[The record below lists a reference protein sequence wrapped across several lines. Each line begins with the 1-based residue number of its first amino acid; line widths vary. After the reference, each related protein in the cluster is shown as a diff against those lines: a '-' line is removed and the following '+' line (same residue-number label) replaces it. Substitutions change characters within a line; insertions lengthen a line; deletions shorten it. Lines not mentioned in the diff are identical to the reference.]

1 MKLYLIRHGAYTS
14 EYTSNAGPGLS
25 PLGVEQARAAGRFL
39 RRQHARPDLVITSDL
54 LRARETA
61 RVIQEMLRTDLEPVE
76 SRDFSPSGDPETMAA
91 ILSEL
96 PGEEIL
102 VVGHM
107 CSIGELARHLSLQ
120 APFIFETCTVVA
132 LERRPAGWHLL
143 WFNDCG
149 KDVN

>member
-1 MKLYLIRHGAYTS
+1 MKLYLVRHGAYAS
-14 EYTSNAGPGLS
+14 EYSSEAGPALS
-25 PLGVEQARAAGRFL
+25 SLGVEQARAAGRFL
-39 RRQHARPDLVITSDL
+39 RRQQVRPDLVITSPL
-54 LRARETA
+54 LRAQETA
-61 RVIQEMLRTDLEPVE
+61 RVIQEVLRSNLEPVE

-91 ILSEL
+91 ILEEL

-107 CSIGELARHLSLQ
+107 CSIGELARHLCLQ
-120 APFIFETCTVVA
+120 APFVFETCTVVA

-149 KDVN
+149 RDVK

>member
-1 MKLYLIRHGAYTS
+1 M
-14 EYTSNAGPGLS
+14 
-25 PLGVEQARAAGRFL
+25 
-39 RRQHARPDLVITSDL
+39 
-54 LRARETA
+54 
-61 RVIQEMLRTDLEPVE
+61 IQEELHTAIEPIE
-76 SRDFSPSGDPETMAA
+76 SRDFSPSGDPETMAS
-91 ILSEL
+91 ILAEL

-149 KDVN
+149 KDAQ

>member
-1 MKLYLIRHGAYTS
+1 MKLYLVRHGAYSSDYTS
-14 EYTSNAGPGLS
+14 EAGPSLS
-25 PLGVEQARAAGRFL
+25 PLGIDQARAAGRFL
-39 RRQHARPDLVITSDL
+39 KKQRAAIDTVITSDL

-61 RVIQEMLRTDLEPVE
+61 RVIQEELRTALDPVE
-76 SRDFSPSGDPETMAA
+76 SRDFTPGGDPATMAA

-96 PGEEIL
+96 PGKEIL

-149 KDVN
+149 RNVK